1 MKIIKLFMIGFV
13 ISIMTFVLV
22 GCGNN
27 SNDVDSIKP
36 IVTINN
42 PTTSKAGV
50 IKIDYDISDNVTP
63 VDKLIVDIVCVKDG
77 LVVEV
82 INDEF
87 YATEGVYTIMIT
99 ATDEAKNKGTG
110 VIDITVTPNEEMN
123 IDKVKPILF
132 VNIPA
137 VAYVGEE
144 VIVEYTVSDNE
155 TLTENIFVEIL
166 VTKDGDEISL
176 DDNKFIVE
184 EGNYQITIKATDE
197 ASNTTIMVCDMIG
210 KIDDVSPVVEIKE
223 IDSVSVG
230 DVVNVNYTAVDN
242 CSSLEN
248 LNVEMVLSRGD
259 VCRNVS
265 NEFMVV
271 EEGEYILTITV
282 LDEED
287 NICIKSINFNVI
299 KTREDRILSTEAVS
313 PTNETTV
320 DEFIDA
326 EDGFLLVEGDNF
338 IMKSDGYNIVFVKN
352 QFGYYVDFINQET
365 KSIMFTIPAPI
376 AIYFRVSKQ
385 FTALYENIEITR
397 YGIKASGLVESTNG
411 SVVSVVDYYY
421 YPDNDDVSN
430 AINIQREINV
440 IVASSVDKGYQSVFA
455 ILTVDN
461 NPDNLDW
468 FIPSN
473 VFGEFDHSVQ
483 SYKVYR
489 ETLTGLPMVLFRDS
503 STGYGISLARYQ
515 PVIDYS
521 TNSFACVGAYYG
533 ENSITDN
540 ASSIEINYPTRDTA
554 RRYFDINEQKKI
566 VYDMTI
572 MANKTESFD
581 DAYIDF
587 YNKQYLLEDV
597 RIVNTDIEEVYQ
609 VINEDFK
616 SFFTS
621 KSNKGYISYGIP
633 VPITIETGKLHGCSW
648 QAGFTGQQLACA
660 YNMMV
665 YGLKYNDD
673 VSLEN
678 GIKILNFWVND
689 IKMVNEIGVPKT
701 WWEGYYME
709 WLGNPAFTRMV
720 VDAMEALFDAYRLAV
735 ANGIEVSGWIESVIR
750 CADWLVSAQNSDGSW
765 YRCYNYEGTIY
776 RGDEPDIPNNP
787 GDVARPSSKNNST
800 MPVRFLGKIYE
811 YTKDTKYLDS
821 VKKAGEFI
829 YKELYP
835 KNLYIGGTIDNADCI
850 DKEAGVFAMYAY
862 DTLYTL
868 TGEQRWL
875 ECLEQATIFTMSTV
889 ITVSFKVNPES
900 SDLKCAY
907 PLELG
912 YSDGLSYITCNGTA
926 VDNYAAYIYYQLFR
940 LYVHTGKDVYYKMSE
955 FIQQNTKST
964 MDWDGALNYPYK
976 SLVAEASTVYAF
988 GYSAAVDGD
997 GVQGMWLPWQSVA
1010 NGEPIA
1016 KMLDTFNVMDV
1027 KDLKDVPIEELRA
1040 ILKAYGVGGNPHRK
1054 F

>member
-421 YPDNDDVSN
+421 
-430 AINIQREINV
+430 
-440 IVASSVDKGYQSVFA
+440 
-455 ILTVDN
+455 
-461 NPDNLDW
+461 
-468 FIPSN
+468 
-473 VFGEFDHSVQ
+473 
-483 SYKVYR
+483 
-489 ETLTGLPMVLFRDS
+489 
-503 STGYGISLARYQ
+503 
-515 PVIDYS
+515 
-521 TNSFACVGAYYG
+521 
-533 ENSITDN
+533 
-540 ASSIEINYPTRDTA
+540 
-554 RRYFDINEQKKI
+554 
-566 VYDMTI
+566 
-572 MANKTESFD
+572 
-581 DAYIDF
+581 
-587 YNKQYLLEDV
+587 
-597 RIVNTDIEEVYQ
+597 
-609 VINEDFK
+609 
-616 SFFTS
+616 
-621 KSNKGYISYGIP
+621 
-633 VPITIETGKLHGCSW
+633 
-648 QAGFTGQQLACA
+648 
-660 YNMMV
+660 
-665 YGLKYNDD
+665 
-673 VSLEN
+673 
-678 GIKILNFWVND
+678 
-689 IKMVNEIGVPKT
+689 
-701 WWEGYYME
+701 
-709 WLGNPAFTRMV
+709 
-720 VDAMEALFDAYRLAV
+720 
-735 ANGIEVSGWIESVIR
+735 
-750 CADWLVSAQNSDGSW
+750 
-765 YRCYNYEGTIY
+765 
-776 RGDEPDIPNNP
+776 
-787 GDVARPSSKNNST
+787 
-800 MPVRFLGKIYE
+800 
-811 YTKDTKYLDS
+811 
-821 VKKAGEFI
+821 
-829 YKELYP
+829 
-835 KNLYIGGTIDNADCI
+835 
-850 DKEAGVFAMYAY
+850 
-862 DTLYTL
+862 
-868 TGEQRWL
+868 
-875 ECLEQATIFTMSTV
+875 
-889 ITVSFKVNPES
+889 
-900 SDLKCAY
+900 
-907 PLELG
+907 
-912 YSDGLSYITCNGTA
+912 
-926 VDNYAAYIYYQLFR
+926 
-940 LYVHTGKDVYYKMSE
+940 
-955 FIQQNTKST
+955 
-964 MDWDGALNYPYK
+964 
-976 SLVAEASTVYAF
+976 
-988 GYSAAVDGD
+988 
-997 GVQGMWLPWQSVA
+997 
-1010 NGEPIA
+1010 
-1016 KMLDTFNVMDV
+1016 
-1027 KDLKDVPIEELRA
+1027 
-1040 ILKAYGVGGNPHRK
+1040 
-1054 F
+1054 